1 MPFEKL
7 KNILQGGNLI
17 SVSLQEERTPVELH
31 YFPEPVF
38 RPSVVSTAEFG
49 NLGFA
54 QDWISQDIADFTGDP
69 SKLYTITCSVIR
81 PVAEL
86 SSTRPTLI
94 VGLDPLEI
102 EGRAFGSLLLFAS
115 AILCFVFS
123 AVLAAAFFYGRHK
136 AKTRV

>member
-1 MPFEKL
+1 M
-7 KNILQGGNLI
+7 
-17 SVSLQEERTPVELH
+17 ELH
-31 YFPEPVF
+31 SFPEPVF
-38 RPSVVSTAEFG
+38 RPGVVSTAEFG

-69 SKLYTITCSVIR
+69 GKLYTITCSVIR
-81 PVAEL
+81 PVAKL